1 MTYPK
6 IPPLGESWPLPPSN
20 AIGLS
25 EGGVSAWNL
34 LLSAERAALAI
45 PKPAAKYQD
54 KVVAVRLIACQFL
67 KDFWENNQTTA
78 YQRLL
83 LEIVSCNRVTAAPG
97 HPAELEQRHNKVFT
111 LGLDLRNHLLRVC
124 T

>member
-1 MTYPK
+1 MIYPM
-6 IPPLGESWPLPPSN
+6 IPPLGESWPLLPSN

-54 KVVAVRLIACQFL
+54 KVVAVHLIAWFL
-67 KDFWENNQTTA
+67 DFWENNQTTA
-78 YQRLL
+78 YQHLL
-83 LEIVSCNRVTAAPG
+83 LEILSCNRVTATPG

-111 LGLDLRNHLLRVC
+111 HGLDLRNHLLRVC